1 MTTVAA
7 GSKKCLLLELVEDI
21 WFTVFNSWLKA
32 FELKKLN
39 TVLLTCC
46 QQRLCVHFINQ
57 ILCSHQLVLND
68 NTSTEQFSGGDYR
81 YKKYRLLMWIDVNK
95 LKARDI
101 KLNSTHIPPDLLIN
115 KASAKQHQQWIVNL
129 LKRSSEWVERLS
141 CVGGLW
147 WLSDESDVLDD
158 RCDAVDEDG
167 INMSIRHTFC
177 NLNKLTFGGS
187 CQVIQTLLRNCHNL
201 TYLEISCDD
210 GDHHLMFSDGL
221 RLPSAEF
228 INYLTKQNIKLTTF
242 KITNNSIWFNYVF
255 DIDVAR
261 CLISN
266 NRTVNVVELSLRYS
280 DQYTLEA
287 IQMLVVRGD
296 KLKLTIN
303 GSDMSHD
310 IIRYNCSSSHEV
322 RSIVILAIHVPQ
334 FCLARYSWA
343 WCYDIASWVTDY
355 TMISIGLADEDLTDC
370 DMSAGEFSSL
380 IIVLRQ
386 CTSLKSLQLNIITT
400 KHQRNQLFN
409 ACAALTEVY
418 STKRRIWRRGEE
430 FAFCAIC
437 CVQNTSCECYV

>member
-1 MTTVAA
+1 MNVIA
-7 GSKKCLLLELVEDI
+7 SCKSLLELVDDI
-21 WFTVFNSWLKA
+21 WFSICNRWLKA
-32 FELKKLN
+32 CELKKLN
-39 TVLLTCC
+39 TVILTCFP
-46 QQRLCVHFINQ
+46 QRLCVDFINQ
-57 ILCSHQLVLND
+57 ILSSHQLVLND
-68 NTSTEQFSGGDYR
+68 NTEHFSGDYW

-101 KLNSTHIPPDLLIN
+101 KLNSTHIPPDLLMN
-115 KASAKQHQQWIVNL
+115 SVVCKQHQQWIVNL

-147 WLSDESDVLDD
+147 WLSDESEVLD
-158 RCDAVDEDG
+158 RCDVVVNEEG

-177 NLNKLTFGGS
+177 NLTKLNFGGS

-201 TYLEISCDD
+201 TCLEISCDD
-210 GDHHLMFSDGL
+210 RDHHLMSSDRL

-242 KITNNSIWFNYVF
+242 KITNNSKWFNYNF
-255 DIDVAR
+255 NIDVAR

-266 NRTVNVVELSLRYS
+266 NRTINVVELSLRHS

-287 IQMLVVRGD
+287 IQMLVVKGD
-296 KLKLTIN
+296 KLKLTITE
-303 GSDMSHD
+303 SDTSHD

-322 RSIVILAIHVPQ
+322 RSIAMLAIYDPR

-400 KHQRNQLFN
+400 KHQRDQLFN

-418 STKRRIWRRGEE
+418 FHKRRIWHRGEG
-430 FAFCAIC
+430 
-437 CVQNTSCECYV
+437 